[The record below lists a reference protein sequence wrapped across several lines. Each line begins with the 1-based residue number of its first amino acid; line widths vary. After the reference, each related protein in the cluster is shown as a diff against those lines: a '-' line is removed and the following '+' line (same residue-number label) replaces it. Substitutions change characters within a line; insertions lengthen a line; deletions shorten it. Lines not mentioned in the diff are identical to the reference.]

1 MEIRKFRP
9 NDLKRVFEIENM
21 SFDQSYGI
29 NMFQQLY
36 EMGIGFLVA
45 EEDGYVIG
53 YVMFWIKYENQGHII
68 SIAIDKNYRR
78 LGAGTQLLVK
88 AIAILSLLR
97 IDAIYLEV
105 KESNEGAVKFYENF
119 HFKKPGVD
127 VPRGRIRFLPVYPR
141 VRLPLYRLRLFLA
154 DHRRRAVFSG

>member
-1 MEIRKFRP
+1 
-9 NDLKRVFEIENM
+9 M

-68 SIAIDKNYRR
+68 SIAVDKNYRR

-88 AIAILSLLR
+88 AIAILSLLN
-97 IDAIYLEV
+97 IDTIYLEV
-105 KESNEGAVKFYENF
+105 RESNDGAVKFYEQF
-119 HFKKPGVD
+119 HLQKDRVVPGYYD
-127 VPRGRIRFLPVYPR
+127 SGEGAIIMY
-141 VRLPLYRLRLFLA
+141 LPLKKGR
-154 DHRRRAVFSG
+154 VSSQ

>member
-1 MEIRKFRP
+1 MNVRKFIP
-9 NDLKRVFEIENM
+9 KDLKRVYEIENM

-45 EEDGYVIG
+45 EEEGYVIG

-68 SIAIDKNYRR
+68 SIAVDKNYRH
-78 LGAGTQLLVK
+78 LGAGTELLVK
-88 AIAILSLLR
+88 AISILALLP

-105 KESNEGAVKFYENF
+105 KETNTEAVKFYERFNF
-119 HFKKPGVD
+119 IKDRVVPGYYENGD
-127 VPRGRIRFLPVYPR
+127 GAIIMY
-141 VRLPLYRLRLFLA
+141 LPLNRGK
-154 DHRRRAVFSG
+154 VSGN

>member
-1 MEIRKFRP
+1 MKVRKFVP
-9 NDLKRVFEIENM
+9 KDLKRVFEIENM

-45 EEDGYVIG
+45 EKDDYVIG

-68 SIAIDKNYRR
+68 SIAVDKNYRR
-78 LGAGTQLLVK
+78 MGAGTELLLK
-88 AIAILSLLR
+88 AIGILSLLR

-105 KESNEGAVKFYENF
+105 REKNVEAVRFYEKFNFVKDRVVPGYYENGEGAIVMY
-119 HFKKPGVD
+119 
-127 VPRGRIRFLPVYPR
+127 
-141 VRLPLYRLRLFLA
+141 LPLDRGK
-154 DHRRRAVFSG
+154 VSSQ

>member
-1 MEIRKFRP
+1 MIIRKFVP
-9 NDLKRVFEIENM
+9 TDVKRVFEIENM

-53 YVMFWIKYENQGHII
+53 YVMFWVKYEFQGLII
-68 SIAIDKNYRR
+68 SIAVDKNYRR

-97 IDAIYLEV
+97 LDTIYLEV
-105 KESNEGAVKFYENF
+105 NENNTGAVEFYKNFNFKVDRIVPGYYEN
-119 HFKKPGVD
+119 GDGAIVM
-127 VPRGRIRFLPVYPR
+127 Y
-141 VRLPLYRLRLFLA
+141 LPLRE
-154 DHRRRAVFSG
+154 SGVSQD

>member
-1 MEIRKFRP
+1 MIIRKFVP
-9 NDLKRVFEIENM
+9 TDVKRVFEIENM

-53 YVMFWIKYENQGHII
+53 YVMFWIKYEFQGHII
-68 SIAIDKNYRR
+68 SIAVDKNYRR

-97 IDAIYLEV
+97 LDTIYLEV
-105 KESNEGAVKFYENF
+105 NENNTGAVEFYKNFNFKIDRIVPGYYEN
-119 HFKKPGVD
+119 GDGAIVM
-127 VPRGRIRFLPVYPR
+127 Y
-141 VRLPLYRLRLFLA
+141 LPLRE
-154 DHRRRAVFSG
+154 SGVSQD